1 MSRLWAGLMGLTLI
15 LGLTAPAKATLI
27 NMGDGTI
34 YDTDLQLSWLQDANY
49 AKTSGYDADGLM
61 SWSQAVAWAD
71 TLVFAGFDNWRL
83 PTTLQPDASC
93 GSQYDPGGGLSVQG
107 FGYGCTGSEMGHLF
121 YSELGGTAGTS
132 ILTSGDPDL
141 ALFSNL
147 QPSWYWSGTEYA
159 PATNGAWFFYFPSGG
174 QGADLKSS
182 DLFAL
187 AVRPGERSTAVPE
200 PATGLL
206 LGAGL
211 AGMVV
216 WRKRLGRPEVCG

>member
-1 MSRLWAGLMGLTLI
+1 MSRIWACLMGVTLV

-34 YDTDLQLSWLQDANY
+34 YDTDRQLSWLQDANY
-49 AKTSGYDADGLM
+49 VRTSGYDADGLM
-61 SWSQAVAWAD
+61 TWSQAVTWAD
-71 TLVFAGFDNWRL
+71 SLNFAGFDNWRL
-83 PTTLQPDASC
+83 PTTLQPDSTC
-93 GSQYDPGGGLSVQG
+93 GTQSGDVSY
-107 FGYGCTGSEMGHLF
+107 GYGCTGSEMGHLF
-121 YSELGGTAGTS
+121 YSELGGTAGSS

-147 QPSWYWSGTEYA
+147 QRSWYWSGTEYV
-159 PATNGAWFFYFPSGG
+159 P
-174 QGADLKSS
+174 SS
-182 DLFAL
+182 DTDLAWLFSFHTGYQIAGLKHAQFSAL

-211 AGMVV
+211 AGMVL
-216 WRKRLGRPEVCG
+216 WRRRLAA